1 MTFPLPVKV
10 AYCLFCLCVH
20 LFPGGEEGALFYY
33 DIYYFEY
40 ICLFIILP
48 GYRFCRFFLLF
59 VVVLS
64 FIWFLYVGC
73 VYLKCFLVLF

>member
-33 DIYYFEY
+33 DISLNIFVY
-40 ICLFIILP
+40 
-48 GYRFCRFFLLF
+48 LLF
-59 VVVLS
+59 S
-64 FIWFLYVGC
+64 PRY
-73 VYLKCFLVLF
+73 